1 MLSKRST
8 KSVLSTIVVMSALVA
23 GCSAKEDEAPS
34 DSAGA
39 GGAGAGGAGAGGAG
53 EGGAGAGGAGAGGN
67 SGSGAGGN
75 SGVSGMGVSGGTS
88 GGSGEGGA
96 GTSGAGDMTKEERFP
111 EVTEWDALD
120 IVYDVAYS
128 AFDGEH
134 DFKVPFHVVDTDVPL
149 EAWFSVPD
157 GAVTFDA
164 DPELAEEGGGVI
176 ATIVAYHAEIT
187 IGVQS
192 GMLGGTAPLHVTMAT
207 PEEWELGNMRYN
219 NGVEF
224 EFPEITP
231 EMFAE
236 LILDPNWMPP
246 PPPPDSS
253 CNSCHSDGA
262 KYFEI
267 QHTPTQAARFSD
279 DDLANIMSMGMK
291 PEGIGFRILPDMLG
305 NQTAQEI
312 YSMYHRWDADD
323 TQIKGL
329 VVYLRS
335 IAPKGQGDIKLPDGT
350 YVEPG
355 TMPPMMQ

>member
-23 GCSAKEDEAPS
+23 GCSAKEEDGGNNGGTTSGAGGAGAGGAGAGG
-34 DSAGA
+34 AGA

-53 EGGAGAGGAGAGGN
+53 EGGD
-67 SGSGAGGN
+67 SGA
-75 SGVSGMGVSGGTS
+75 SGVGVSGGAS

-96 GTSGAGDMTKEERFP
+96 GTGSAGEMTKEQRFP
-111 EVTEWDALD
+111 DVTDWEALD
-120 IVYDVAYS
+120 VVYDVAYS
-128 AFDGEH
+128 AFDGVH
-134 DFKVPFHVVDTDVPL
+134 DFKVPFHVDGTEVEVS
-149 EAWFSVPD
+149 AWFSVPD

-164 DPELAEEGGGVI
+164 DPERAEEGGGVI
-176 ATIVAYHAEIT
+176 ATIVAYHETIT
-187 IGVQS
+187 IGVQNGS
-192 GMLGGTAPLHVTMAT
+192 LGGTAPLHVTMAT
-207 PEEWELGNMRYN
+207 PEEWEMGEARYD
-219 NGVEF
+219 NGIDF

-231 EMFAE
+231 EEFAI

-246 PPPPDSS
+246 PPPTDSS
-253 CNSCHSDGA
+253 CISCHSTGA

-279 DDLANIMSMGMK
+279 DDLANIMTMGMK
-291 PEGIGFRILPDMLG
+291 PPGVDFRVLPDMLG

-312 YSMYHRWDADD
+312 YSMYHRWDADES
-323 TQIKGL
+323 QIKGL

-335 IAPKGQGDIKLPDGT
+335 LAPTGQGDIKLPDGS

-355 TMPPMMQ
+355 SMPMMP